1 MSDRISQD
9 ITEVSSTSQ
18 RLAGIAGELQANLN
32 SARQQVDAMPWEGRS
47 AEAARNFHQQ
57 LDAQGKAIQLSF
69 EQFAQ
74 AVGVSAEN
82 FREANEANQ
91 RMFQA

>member
-9 ITEVSSTSQ
+9 ITEVASTSQ
-18 RLAGIAGELQANLN
+18 RLVGIAGELQTNIN
-32 SARQQVDAMPWEGRS
+32 SARQQVDAMPWEGKS
-47 AEAARNFHQQ
+47 AEAARTFHQE
-57 LDAQGKAIQLSF
+57 LDAQAKAMQASF
-69 EQFAQ
+69 DQFAQ